1 MLIVTP
7 WVRSTEDNYR
17 NRALIWKDGAFRNS
31 SEECLPTFGEL
42 KTVRTYLPNSKDN
55 QSWFE
60 QVDALKKSIDDVG
73 YFDVSLLGCG
83 AYGMAVFRHI
93 EALSFKPSAIYI
105 GGALQ
110 L

>member
-1 MLIVTP
+1 M
-7 WVRSTEDNYR
+7 SSY
-17 NRALIWKDGAFRNS
+17 IW
-31 SEECLPTFGEL
+31 GEL
-42 KTVRTYLPNSKDN
+42 NSVRTYLPNSKDN
-55 QSWFE
+55 RSWFE

-93 EALSFKPSAIYI
+93 KALSFKPSAIYI

-110 L
+110 LWFGIQGER